1 MWVGGGPLRFMSLIR
16 TSIRGVGIA
25 GAARIFPEDL
35 LGPSASLDG
44 RGAAAALFGEGWE
57 DEVVQSGFDLQ
68 RAGERS
74 GVERRGWTRGQG
86 IGTLEL
92 AIAVGNR
99 ALDEADWT
107 RSELNAVVVATCT
120 PPHITK
126 NFAAQV
132 ACGLSTSAA
141 GIDVRAGEAGG
152 LEAWIVGGQIVRAGG
167 AKVLVIAADT
177 ASHYA
182 NKNDLGNALLFGDG
196 AGALALE
203 ARDGNGGLVTALSGT
218 LEVSGEPFT
227 VPGVLP
233 PTAEAIEADDYLLRR
248 PDAAYRLGLGA
259 VWTRVA
265 QDLTR
270 QLAELE
276 TPAQHLLPYPVTLQQ
291 LTAASEPFGLDPVD
305 ARLQLEN
312 HGCIGC
318 AGPIALV
325 AKHWLAREDREAEKV
340 MASLAV
346 GGGVSWCALAWMG

>member
-1 MWVGGGPLRFMSLIR
+1 MSLIR
-16 TSIRGVGIA
+16 TSLRGIGIA
-25 GAARIFPEDL
+25 GAARVFPEDL
-35 LGPSASLDG
+35 IGPEASLDS
-44 RGAAAALFGEGWE
+44 RGAAAVLFGEGWE
-57 DEVVQSGFDLQ
+57 DAVSSSGFNLE

-74 GVERRGWTRGQG
+74 GVERRGWTKGHG

-92 AIAVGNR
+92 AIAAGNK
-99 ALDEADWT
+99 ALDEAGWT
-107 RSELNAVVVATCT
+107 RAELNAVVVATCT

-132 ACGLSTSAA
+132 ACGMSTSAA
-141 GIDVRAGEAGG
+141 SIDVRAGGAGG
-152 LEAWIVGGQIVRAGG
+152 LEAWIAGAQIVRSGG
-167 AKVLVIAADT
+167 SKVLVIAAE
-177 ASHYA
+177 AVSHYA

-203 ARDGNGGLVTALSGT
+203 PTETKAGLVTALSGT
-218 LEVSGEPFT
+218 MEVSGTPFT
-227 VPGVLP
+227 VAGSLP
-233 PTAEAIEADDYLLRR
+233 PTSESVAADEFLFQR

-259 VWTRVA
+259 IWSRVA
-265 QDLTR
+265 QDLVQ

-291 LTAASEPFGLDPVD
+291 LEAVSEPFGLDAVD

-312 HGCIGC
+312 HGCLGC

-325 AKHWLAREDREAEKV
+325 AKHWLAREDRDEERV

-346 GGGVSWCALAWMG
+346 GGGVSWCALAWLG

>member
-1 MWVGGGPLRFMSLIR
+1 MSLIR
-16 TSIRGVGIA
+16 TSIRGISIA

-35 LGPSASLDG
+35 LGPSASLDA
-44 RGAAAALFGEGWE
+44 RGASAALFGEGWE
-57 DEVVQSGFDLQ
+57 NEVVQSGFDLK
-68 RAGERS
+68 RASERS
-74 GVERRGWTRGQG
+74 GVERRGWTRDTGV
-86 IGTLEL
+86 GTLEL
-92 AIAVGNR
+92 AIAAGNR
-99 ALDEADWT
+99 ALDEAGWN

-132 ACGLSTSAA
+132 ALGLSTSAA
-141 GIDVRAGEAGG
+141 GIDVRAGEVGG

-167 AKVLVIAADT
+167 AKVLVIAADA

-182 NKNDLGNALLFGDG
+182 NRNDLGNALLFGDG

-203 ARDGNGGLVTALSGT
+203 ASEGSGGLVAALSGT
-218 LEVSGEPFT
+218 ADVSGEPFT
-227 VPGVLP
+227 VAGVLP
-233 PTAEAIEADDYLLRR
+233 PTAEAIASDDYLFRR

-259 VWTRVA
+259 IWTRVA

-270 QLAELE
+270 ELAELE
-276 TPAQHLLPYPVTLQQ
+276 TPAQYLFPYPVTLQQ
-291 LTAASEPFGLDPVD
+291 LGAASEPFGLDTVD

-312 HGCIGC
+312 HGCLGC

-325 AKHWLAREDREAEKV
+325 AKHWLAREDRGVEEV

-346 GGGVSWCALAWMG
+346 GDGVSWCALAWLG